1 MPLYRRLAAEAFGTF
16 ALVFFGCASV
26 VMSAF
31 PGSDW
36 GVFGIA
42 VCHAVV
48 LSVAVSATM
57 AVSGGHLNPAVTI
70 ALAAMRRVPPAR
82 AGAYVAVQ
90 LAAAVAAVFV
100 LKQFVPSATASAV
113 MYGTPGLSGT
123 LTVAQGIAIEA
134 LLTFF
139 LMSAVYGTCIVPGA
153 PKVGG
158 FGIGLSLLFI
168 IMAGG
173 GLTGAAANPARAF
186 GPALVSGRW
195 TAHVVWWI
203 GPVAG
208 ALLAAALWEFVIMP
222 REGEGD

>member
-26 VMSAF
+26 VMSAY

-42 VCHAVV
+42 VAHAVV
-48 LSVAVSATM
+48 LSVAISATM

-82 AGAYVAVQ
+82 AAAYVAVQ
-90 LAAAVAAVFV
+90 LAASVAAALA
-100 LKQFVPSATASAV
+100 LKALVPTGGSV
-113 MYGTPGLSGT
+113 MFGTPGLSGT
-123 LTVAQGIAIEA
+123 LTITHGIAIEA

-153 PKVGG
+153 PRIAG
-158 FGIGLSLLFI
+158 FGIGLTLLFA

-173 GLTGAAANPARAF
+173 SLTGGALNPARAF
-186 GPALVSGRW
+186 GPAVASGQW
-195 TAHVVWWI
+195 TAHIVWWV
-203 GPVAG
+203 GPIAG
-208 ALLAAALWEFVIMP
+208 ALLAAALWEYVIMP
-222 REGEGD
+222 KPGEQDA